1 MYGVSKF
8 IALILA
14 FCLGFSCCG
23 GMLIGGAVVA
33 LDSFRVRDLEKHGIA
48 EIPDELFMGS
58 EPVVDLL
65 NLTAFEFYNEMK
77 TVTAMGD
84 KVTIDFLQ
92 NRYDLKIPASAEKF
106 LNDEA
111 RKMPIKSLFSEE
123 GVKQLLSTVYIGYV
137 QSFECHKLDST
148 EPANPADGKD
158 AARWYN
164 PTKDE
169 YVTGINETLAFI
181 SLGDFVSGKV
191 DVQEIIGSVHIG
203 DALGYY
209 PVYDELTGKDVWYEK
224 GTNEPATGVLSAFI
238 DCTVDNIDDKIDNLL
253 VGEIFGYEKAEDG
266 FWYQRDADNNLVKVD
281 GIIGYLSDSYVNDI
295 DTALEEA
302 TIGQF
307 FGYTC
312 VDEENDLWVDE
323 DGKPVTGILGILAGS
338 NMDGVDEAINEAQ
351 IGVILDYQQNSDG
364 EWCEYNSE
372 THEYDIPVGGFMGK
386 IADCCLAP
394 DPDDPESK
402 GIDDVFS
409 ELEIGDIVDEEDRT
423 GIFAIVEPS
432 TKIDNIGDAINDSIS
447 ESPMQFFMSEGLIEF
462 DEDSETVLDGM
473 CLMNGG
479 EDVIKLKAT
488 DEKYLEYYD
497 FDGADW
503 TKEGEYYLIP
513 AWRDQPLT
521 QSFSYIVNLLTTPV
535 TP

>member
-23 GMLIGGAVVA
+23 GMLIGGAVIA

-58 EPVVDLL
+58 EPEVDLL

-77 TVTAMGD
+77 TVTSFGD

-106 LNDEA
+106 LSDEA
-111 RKMPIKSLFSEE
+111 RNMPIKSLFTEA

-164 PTKDE
+164 PTKGE

-266 FWYQRDADNNLVKVD
+266 FWYQRDADNNLVKVM
-281 GIIGYLSDSYVNDI
+281 
-295 DTALEEA
+295 
-302 TIGQF
+302 
-307 FGYTC
+307 
-312 VDEENDLWVDE
+312 
-323 DGKPVTGILGILAGS
+323 K
-338 NMDGVDEAINEAQ
+338 
-351 IGVILDYQQNSDG
+351 
-364 EWCEYNSE
+364 
-372 THEYDIPVGGFMGK
+372 
-386 IADCCLAP
+386 
-394 DPDDPESK
+394 
-402 GIDDVFS
+402 
-409 ELEIGDIVDEEDRT
+409 
-423 GIFAIVEPS
+423 
-432 TKIDNIGDAINDSIS
+432 
-447 ESPMQFFMSEGLIEF
+447 
-462 DEDSETVLDGM
+462 
-473 CLMNGG
+473 NGRFY
-479 EDVIKLKAT
+479 K
-488 DEKYLEYYD
+488 
-497 FDGADW
+497 
-503 TKEGEYYLIP
+503 
-513 AWRDQPLT
+513 
-521 QSFSYIVNLLTTPV
+521 
-535 TP
+535 

>member
-1 MYGVSKF
+1 
-8 IALILA
+8 
-14 FCLGFSCCG
+14 
-23 GMLIGGAVVA
+23 
-33 LDSFRVRDLEKHGIA
+33 
-48 EIPDELFMGS
+48 
-58 EPVVDLL
+58 
-65 NLTAFEFYNEMK
+65 
-77 TVTAMGD
+77 
-84 KVTIDFLQ
+84 
-92 NRYDLKIPASAEKF
+92 
-106 LNDEA
+106 
-111 RKMPIKSLFSEE
+111 
-123 GVKQLLSTVYIGYV
+123 
-137 QSFECHKLDST
+137 
-148 EPANPADGKD
+148 
-158 AARWYN
+158 
-164 PTKDE
+164 
-169 YVTGINETLAFI
+169 
-181 SLGDFVSGKV
+181 
-191 DVQEIIGSVHIG
+191 
-203 DALGYY
+203 
-209 PVYDELTGKDVWYEK
+209 
-224 GTNEPATGVLSAFI
+224 
-238 DCTVDNIDDKIDNLL
+238 
-253 VGEIFGYEKAEDG
+253 
-266 FWYQRDADNNLVKVD
+266 
-281 GIIGYLSDSYVNDI
+281 
-295 DTALEEA
+295 
-302 TIGQF
+302 
-307 FGYTC
+307 
-312 VDEENDLWVDE
+312 
-323 DGKPVTGILGILAGS
+323 
-338 NMDGVDEAINEAQ
+338 MDGVDEAINEAQ

-409 ELEIGDIVDEEDRT
+409 DLEIGDIVDEEDRT

-462 DEDSETVLDGM
+462 DEDSETVLDAM

-488 DEKYLEYYD
+488 DEKYIEYYD